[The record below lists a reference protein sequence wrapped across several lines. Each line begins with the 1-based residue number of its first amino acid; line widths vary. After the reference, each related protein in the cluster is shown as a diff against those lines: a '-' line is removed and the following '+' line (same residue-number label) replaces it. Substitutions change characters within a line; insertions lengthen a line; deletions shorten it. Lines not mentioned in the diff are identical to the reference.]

1 MGYFLV
7 MLLNAI
13 LFVTPSA
20 IHSHFQ
26 STIILSDSWQVL
38 GTEHQPGIES
48 TSRDLRFIVLSN
60 FHS

>member
-1 MGYFLV
+1 

-38 GTEHQPGIES
+38 GTEHQAGIES